1 MKASVCASKR
11 AFSRSDSV
19 RNGPRSWLWRLT
31 GGSAGPQCRLSA
43 VYSMLYMASV
53 RTQIYLTEQQ
63 RVRLNDRAQRQGV
76 RMAQIIR
83 DAIDSFLS
91 TEDDVEATF
100 GAAPDIAR
108 KLPSRDEW
116 DQHG

>member
-1 MKASVCASKR
+1 M
-11 AFSRSDSV
+11 
-19 RNGPRSWLWRLT
+19 
-31 GGSAGPQCRLSA
+31 
-43 VYSMLYMASV
+43 MYMAAV

-63 RVRLNDRAQRQGV
+63 RVRLRDRAHRQGV

-100 GAAPDIAR
+100 GAAPGIAQR
-108 KLPSRDEW
+108 APSRDEW
-116 DQHG
+116 ERRG

>member
-1 MKASVCASKR
+1 VSCLWFVR
-11 AFSRSDSV
+11 ARS
-19 RNGPRSWLWRLT
+19 PLI
-31 GGSAGPQCRLSA
+31 A
-43 VYSMLYMASV
+43 VYFMMYMAAV

-63 RVRLNDRAQRQGV
+63 RVRLRDRAQRQGV

-83 DAIDSFLS
+83 DAIDRFLL

-108 KLPSRDEW
+108 RVPSREEW
-116 DQHG
+116 QRRG

>member
-1 MKASVCASKR
+1 M
-11 AFSRSDSV
+11 
-19 RNGPRSWLWRLT
+19 
-31 GGSAGPQCRLSA
+31 
-43 VYSMLYMASV
+43 MYMAAV

-63 RVRLNDRAQRQGV
+63 RVRLSDRAQRQGV
-76 RMAQIIR
+76 RMAQLIR

-108 KLPSRDEW
+108 NVSSRDEW
-116 DQHG
+116 QQRG